1 MNIQNN
7 KKVAILA
14 VLLMLSMATSM
25 MMVPSASAHTPAWQI
40 PTFAFVQ
47 AVINPIGVGQQTY
60 VYMWIDKIP
69 DGAAIANDIRL
80 HNYKLTITAPD
91 GTTQVQTFA
100 VVSDTTSNQGYAFT
114 PTQIGTYTLK
124 FEFPGQVYDWTT
136 PISSFFGPP
145 APSAYVNDTY
155 LPSSATTTLTVQQ
168 AQITTIPDN
177 PLPTSYW
184 TRPINGENPDWWRIS
199 SNWLGTG
206 SPGYGGFTVSYNS
219 GGNGEVVFPGDAVG
233 PLTGHVMWTKP
244 LQAGGVVGGNKFL
257 IQGDTFFEGSA
268 YQQRYTNPI
277 IVNGKLYYTEPL
289 SFSGP
294 NSGPTVCVD
303 LQTGQKIWSRTD
315 VPALSFA
322 YIYDVQDPNQHGVY
336 PPILFAASGGGFY
349 GGSTTWFAYDG
360 DTGTYMFNVT
370 DIPTGKSVM
379 GVNGEI
385 IRYVL
390 TNLGNATNPNW
401 YLGQWNTSNLWTGQY
416 AGASTSPAIVPPV
429 TSGSDVRMYDWN
441 VSVPALNSMTS
452 STAVDALLSDL
463 LLCYSGTL
471 PSSGGT
477 FIGAPSST
485 PYTYF
490 AINLNPA
497 HGVVGSLLWTKTY
510 DAPASGASVLM
521 GGVDPV
527 NRVFIENYRETA
539 QFVGYSLDSGVK
551 LWGPTA
557 GQIALDYYGSP
568 ASGTLAETVAY
579 GKIYSSAYGGILY
592 CYDTAHGTLLWT
604 YGNGGEGNSTNSGF
618 EAPGNYPTFV
628 NAIGNDVVYLV
639 TTEHTIETPL
649 FKGSLARAVN
659 ATTGAEIWTVS
670 GYTGEFGTMSYAIAD
685 GYATWFNGLDNQIYV
700 VGRGP
705 SATTVDAP
713 MTAIPQG
720 SSLVIRGTVTDIAS
734 GTTQTQQ
741 AANFPSGVPVVSDA
755 SMKDWMGY
763 VYMQKPCP
771 ANAVGVPVTL
781 SVFDPNNN
789 TYNIGT
795 TTSDADGTFAFAW
808 TPPVPGLYKVTATF
822 AGTNGYWG
830 SHAVTSVLVSEPAA
844 APEVVVT
851 PTPAPTQTV
860 APTSAPTEAPVSPS
874 PSVAP
879 TPASGTPTTTYIAIA
894 AAVVIIAVIAA
905 ALVLRRRK

>member
-1 MNIQNN
+1 MEIQNN
-7 KKVAILA
+7 KKVSALVI
-14 VLLMLSMATSM
+14 LLMLSMAASM
-25 MMVPSASAHTPAWQI
+25 MLVPSVSAHDPPWQI

-47 AVINPIGVGQQTY
+47 AVINPIGVGQQAY

-80 HNYKLTITAPD
+80 HDYKLTITAPD
-91 GTTQVQTFA
+91 GTVTTANFPIVT
-100 VVSDTTSNQGYAFT
+100 DTTSNQGYAFT
-114 PTQIGTYTLK
+114 PTQVGTYTLK
-124 FEFPGQVYDWTT
+124 FEFPGQTYTYTT
-136 PISSFFGPP
+136 PISGFFGPP
-145 APSAYVNDTY
+145 APSAYINDTY

-168 AQITTIPDN
+168 APIATLPEN
-177 PLPTSYW
+177 PLPTQYW
-184 TRPINGENPDWWRIS
+184 TRPINGENPDWWTIS

-206 SPGYGGFTVSYNS
+206 APGYGGFTVSYNS

-233 PLTGHVMWTKP
+233 PQTGHVMWTKP
-244 LQAGGVVGGNKFL
+244 LQSGGVVGGNQFV
-257 IQGDTFFEGSA
+257 IQGDTYFEGSA

-277 IVNGKLYYTEPL
+277 IVDGKLFYTEPL

-303 LQTGQKIWSRTD
+303 LQTGKTLWSRTD

-336 PPILFAASGGGFY
+336 PPILFAATGGGFF
-349 GGSTTWFAYDG
+349 GGAVSWRAFDA
-360 DTGTYMFNVT
+360 DTGTPMFNVT
-370 DIPTGKSVM
+370 NIPTGRTVM
-379 GVNGEI
+379 GVNGEQLK
-385 IRYVL
+385 YVFNNYG
-390 TNLGNATNPNW
+390 TPTAPNW
-401 YLGQWNTSNLWTGQY
+401 YLGQWNTSNLWYGQY
-416 AGASTSPAIVPPV
+416 AGASTSPSIIPPV
-429 TSGSDVRMYDWN
+429 TDGSDARMYDWN
-441 VSVPALNSMTS
+441 VSVPALNTMPAG
-452 STAVDALLSDL
+452 STAIEAFYNDMVI
-463 LLCYSGTL
+463 CYNGTL

-490 AINLNPA
+490 AINLNPVKGA
-497 HGVVGSLLWTKTY
+497 IGSILWMKTY
-510 DAPASGASVLM
+510 DPPASGASVLM

-539 QFVGYSLDSGVK
+539 QFVGYSMDTGAK

-592 CYDTAHGTLLWT
+592 CYDTANGNLLWT

-639 TTEHTIETPL
+639 TTEHTVETPI
-649 FKGSLARAVN
+649 FKGGLARAVN
-659 ATTGAEIWTVS
+659 ATTGEEIWTLP

-685 GYATWFNGLDNQIYV
+685 GFATWFNGYDNQIYV

-720 SSLVIRGTVTDIAS
+720 TSLVIRGTVTDIS
-734 GTTQTQQ
+734 TGTTQTQQ
-741 AANFPSGVPVVSDA
+741 AANFPNGVPVISDA

-771 ANAVGVPVTL
+771 ANAIGVPVTL

-789 TYNIGT
+789 TYTIAT

-830 SHAVTSVLVSEPAA
+830 SHATTSLLVSEAASPAA
-844 APEVVVT
+844 IVT

-860 APTSAPTEAPVSPS
+860 APTSAPTQTPASPS
-874 PSVAP
+874 PSSAP
-879 TPASGTPTTTYIAIA
+879 QPTGGIPATTYIAIA

-905 ALVLRRRK
+905 AIVLRRRK